1 MLSDRQL
8 SPWAHLMKA
17 HLKQWRPKEYK
28 QLLQDGNL
36 NDHVQE
42 IVNQAEEELN
52 SLLNQGFAY
61 NQAFEKIRDQ
71 LYPRPEK
78 L

>member
-17 HLKQWRPKEYK
+17 HLKEWRPKEYK
-28 QLLQDGNL
+28 RLLQSETL
-36 NDHVQE
+36 NDHVQT

-52 SLLNQGFAY
+52 SLLDQGLAY
-61 NQAFEKIRDQ
+61 DQAYEKIRDQ